1 MAALRAGADFLGFI
15 LYPPSPRAVAPE
27 RAAELAA
34 ELRRALPE
42 LFERPA
48 PPLLVGVVV
57 NNEPGETAELL
68 ARCGLDLAQLSGDE
82 SAEQVTEPSSP
93 LYGRAYKAIRPQS
106 LDEAVELLSHYAN
119 PGRRHP
125 AHPSLLLDT
134 PHAKL
139 YGGTGE
145 TSDWRIAAELAQVNS
160 GVMLAGGLNPAN
172 VAEAVRQA
180 RPFAVDVAG
189 GVESAPGVKDHA
201 LIEAFVAN
209 AKAA

>member
-209 AKAA
+209 ARAA

>member
-145 TSDWRIAAELAQVNS
+145 TSDWRIAAELAQVDS

-209 AKAA
+209 ARAA